1 MDGEY
6 RTPKESALRASLLEH
21 DPQSGPV
28 TIETLV
34 GIANAIEQE
43 AVRRYA
49 QLERTMEQ
57 RGEPETA
64 AAFRRM
70 LEEERD
76 HVDAIERWAA
86 ELGVAIP
93 DSKAFEWILPRDL
106 STSWDAI
113 SGSALLT
120 PYRAF
125 AIAVENEQRAFA
137 FYSYL
142 AAHAGDRAVAEQ
154 AERLA
159 AEELRHAARVRQ
171 WRREAYHR
179 ERARDEGGARAPTS
193 QEIARIAQSPE
204 QLQAFV
210 ATRYAAIVECH
221 RLLAARLR
229 ELGDDAGAEL
239 LEAFVAAH
247 GGERAG
253 AGTVT
258 DDERARIAHSNDPL
272 HLLVD
277 AQKPLEALG
286 ESLDAALS
294 IARDES
300 FALAER
306 ETTNLVAW
314 LARLALATEQRSAR
328 RAAAA

>member
-1 MDGEY
+1 M
-6 RTPKESALRASLLEH
+6 RASLLEH

-34 GIANAIEQE
+34 AVANAIEQE

-49 QLERTMEQ
+49 QLERTMQQ

-70 LEEERD
+70 LEEERE
-76 HVDAIERWAA
+76 HVDAVANWAA

-93 DSKAFEWILPRDL
+93 ESEPFEWILPRDL

-113 SGSALLT
+113 AGSALLT

-137 FYSYL
+137 FYAYL
-142 AAHAGDRAVAEQ
+142 AAHAGDRTVAAQ

-179 ERARDEGGARAPTS
+179 ERARNEGGVRAPS
-193 QEIARIAQSPE
+193 SHEVARIAESPQ
-204 QLQAFV
+204 QLRTYLA
-210 ATRYAAIVECH
+210 ARYASIVECH
-221 RLLAARLR
+221 RLLASRLR
-229 ELGDDAGAEL
+229 ELGDEAGAAL
-239 LEAFVAAH
+239 LEAFVQAHHADGAARADEI
-247 GGERAG
+247 GDEER
-253 AGTVT
+253 
-258 DDERARIAHSNDPL
+258 RRIAQADDPL

-286 ESLDAALS
+286 ESLDAVLS
-294 IARDES
+294 VARDES
-300 FALAER
+300 FALAEH
-306 ETTNLVAW
+306 EAGEVVAW
-314 LARLALATEQRSAR
+314 LARLALATEQRAAR
-328 RAAAA
+328 NAPAS